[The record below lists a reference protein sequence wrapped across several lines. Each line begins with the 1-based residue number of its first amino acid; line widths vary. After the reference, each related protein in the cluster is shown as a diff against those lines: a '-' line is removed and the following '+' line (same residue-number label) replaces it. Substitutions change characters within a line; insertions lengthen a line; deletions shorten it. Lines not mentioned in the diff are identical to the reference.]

1 MNKYFA
7 VVLLAVCLMVPC
19 VAQAD
24 GFTFQYTGTG
34 GSSSASGELSATA
47 NGGGSFTAVSGG
59 GLYSGFGYVNEAITL
74 YANPSA
80 PGAAISP
87 SGAIEYDNQLFPSG
101 GAAGLISYW
110 GLLFT
115 MADTSEVN
123 IYQGGSTFDSY
134 AGYLPGVGSDTGTF
148 TLTAV
153 PEPGSI
159 LLMGTLLL
167 GVAGALKRKLG

>member
-19 VAQAD
+19 IAQAD
-24 GFTFQYTGTG
+24 GFTFQYTG

-47 NGGGSFTAVSGG
+47 NGDGSFTAVSGS
-59 GLYSGFGYVNEAITL
+59 GLYSGFTFVDVPITL
-74 YANPSA
+74 YANPIA
-80 PGAAISP
+80 PAEAISP
-87 SGAIEYDNQLFPSG
+87 SGAIGYDNQLFPSG

-134 AGYLPGVGSDTGTF
+134 AGYLPSVGSDTGTF